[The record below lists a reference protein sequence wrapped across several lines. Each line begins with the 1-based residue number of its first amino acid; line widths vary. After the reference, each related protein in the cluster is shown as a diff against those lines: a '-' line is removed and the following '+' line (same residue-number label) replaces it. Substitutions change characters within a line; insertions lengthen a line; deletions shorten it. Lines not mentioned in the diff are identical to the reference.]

1 MVVCL
6 LIPGD
11 YIFAARNV
19 IFTNTGNVDNR
30 ILIHRT
36 TCYSELLPVGAT
48 SAIHADSSYC

>member
-36 TCYSELLPVGAT
+36 TCYGELLPVGAT